1 MILDSW
7 VWKRD
12 LARRGDVLQKR
23 IQQQRWTEAS
33 CANVERDIFL
43 SAYVVRKLLEAGKI
57 SDEVESTSLRAV
69 EYYLRKECTVDIMNW
84 HKLDELYDLSSG
96 TETVVNIREYCNQII
111 HSFVFSLSFSESGGL
126 DGFFVASDREKDRR
140 LLYLNISTVAEALR
154 CVTEDDVVTLQMS
167 RNGVGMPMKIIKKSN
182 QPPTVIR

>member
-43 SAYVVRKLLEAGKI
+43 SAYVVRKLLEA
-57 SDEVESTSLRAV
+57 

>member
-1 MILDSW
+1 MTWESW
-7 VWKRD
+7 PWKRD
-12 LARRGDVLQKR
+12 LARQGDVLQKR
-23 IQQQRWTEAS
+23 IQQRRWSEAS

-57 SDEVESTSLRAV
+57 SDEVETTSLRAV
-69 EYYLRKECTVDIMNW
+69 EYSLRKGCTVDIMNW

-126 DGFFVASDREKDRR
+126 EGFFVASDREKDRR
-140 LLYLNISTVAEALR
+140 LLYLNIRTVAEALQ
-154 CVTEDDVVTLQMS
+154 CVTEDDIVSLQMS
-167 RNGVGMPMKIIKKSN
+167 RNGVGMPMKIIKKSKRST
-182 QPPTVIR
+182 TVFR